1 MLNVPN
7 VFTQGAMKA
16 LVQAQI
22 SAASMGHEK
31 MGSGHLLC
39 GLCRIGDEL
48 TRCILGDLTAGEI
61 EEEVLRRCGRGE
73 VGFSRVTGLTPH
85 AQRALLRAVTYANT
99 EKKILAGIAHIWQE
113 LLYEDGCTALIV
125 LDSLGRTVD
134 AMRTV
139 LFNTVGEIERPLQAT
154 RIAASSEPISRQEA
168 AFAQQGANA
177 PAQNGDGKTE
187 EDPLEAYARNL
198 TQAAARHEL
207 EPLIGR
213 EAELDAMIQIL
224 GKKMKNNPLLLG
236 EPGVGKSALAE
247 GLAMRVASRDVP
259 PSLLGAQI
267 YALDLAL
274 LVAGT
279 KFRGEFEERIKG
291 VVSSAQERGNV
302 ILFIDELHTLIGAGS
317 SSEGS
322 LDAANILK
330 PALARGTLRDAA
342 LARRFLRIDVHEPNK
357 AQTLE
362 ILSGLRERY
371 ENFHHV
377 EISDEALMSAV
388 ELSSRYVTDRFMPD
402 KAIDLIDEAASM
414 ANVTLW
420 KQSVAEETL
429 ENEAVSLPGA
439 IIREDEIARVIA
451 QWTGVPVERIGSD
464 DQQDILTLEE
474 RLSRRVVG
482 QDEAISAIAKS
493 LRRAR
498 AGLSDPT
505 RPLGVFMLLGPSGVG
520 KTELCKALSEA
531 LYGSEDALIRVDM
544 SEYSEEAT
552 ASRLIGSPPGYVGY
566 GDGGQLTDAVLKR
579 PYSVVLFDEIEKA
592 HPKIFSLLLQLLD
605 DGQLTDSVGRKV
617 NFKNTIVMMTS
628 NTGVTFE
635 MDKRLGFVGSKTD
648 AAPALSHRRAIMAQA
663 KQTFRPEFLGRV
675 DEMIVMNSLTQEDG
689 ARIAALMLE
698 KVKARME
705 RRGICLRYDP
715 QVAMLLAQNG
725 VNDMSGARNLRRVV
739 AELIEDPLSE
749 LILRGKAGHEVRLSV
764 EKNKITV
771 TGEQEALAPA

>member
-1 MLNVPN
+1 
-7 VFTQGAMKA
+7 
-16 LVQAQI
+16 
-22 SAASMGHEK
+22 
-31 MGSGHLLC
+31 
-39 GLCRIGDEL
+39 
-48 TRCILGDLTAGEI
+48 
-61 EEEVLRRCGRGE
+61 
-73 VGFSRVTGLTPH
+73 
-85 AQRALLRAVTYANT
+85 
-99 EKKILAGIAHIWQE
+99 
-113 LLYEDGCTALIV
+113 
-125 LDSLGRTVD
+125 
-134 AMRTV
+134 
-139 LFNTVGEIERPLQAT
+139 
-154 RIAASSEPISRQEA
+154 
-168 AFAQQGANA
+168 
-177 PAQNGDGKTE
+177 
-187 EDPLEAYARNL
+187 
-198 TQAAARHEL
+198 
-207 EPLIGR
+207 
-213 EAELDAMIQIL
+213 MIQIL

-330 PALARGTLRDAA
+330 PALARGTLRVIGATTYKEYRKYIEKDAA
-342 LARRFLRIDVHEPNK
+342 LARRFQRIDVHEPNK

-377 EISDEALMSAV
+377 EISDEALISAV

-439 IIREDEIARVIA
+439 VIREDEIARVIA

-482 QDEAISAIAKS
+482 QDEAISAIAKA

-520 KTELCKALSEA
+520 GARSVQGAERSSSS
-531 LYGSEDALIRVDM
+531 GGGDALDPALVV
-544 SEYSEEAT
+544 SGSSEEAT
-552 ASRLIGSPPGYVGY
+552 ASRLMGSPPGYVGY
-566 GDGGQLTDAVLKR
+566 GDGGQLADSGARSVT
-579 PYSVVLFDEIEKA
+579 YGVVLFSGEIEA
-592 HPKIFSLLLQLLD
+592 PSETFRPAPGQLLD
-605 DGQLTDSVGRKV
+605 DGQLAD
-617 NFKNTIVMMTS
+617 
-628 NTGVTFE
+628 
-635 MDKRLGFVGSKTD
+635 
-648 AAPALSHRRAIMAQA
+648 
-663 KQTFRPEFLGRV
+663 
-675 DEMIVMNSLTQEDG
+675 
-689 ARIAALMLE
+689 
-698 KVKARME
+698 
-705 RRGICLRYDP
+705 RRGAQGQFQKHHRYDDL
-715 QVAMLLAQNG
+715 QHGRDLRNG
-725 VNDMSGARNLRRVV
+725 
-739 AELIEDPLSE
+739 
-749 LILRGKAGHEVRLSV
+749 
-764 EKNKITV
+764 
-771 TGEQEALAPA
+771 

>member
-1 MLNVPN
+1 M
-7 VFTQGAMKA
+7 
-16 LVQAQI
+16 
-22 SAASMGHEK
+22 S
-31 MGSGHLLC
+31 
-39 GLCRIGDEL
+39 
-48 TRCILGDLTAGEI
+48 
-61 EEEVLRRCGRGE
+61 
-73 VGFSRVTGLTPH
+73 
-85 AQRALLRAVTYANT
+85 
-99 EKKILAGIAHIWQE
+99 
-113 LLYEDGCTALIV
+113 
-125 LDSLGRTVD
+125 
-134 AMRTV
+134 
-139 LFNTVGEIERPLQAT
+139 
-154 RIAASSEPISRQEA
+154 
-168 AFAQQGANA
+168 
-177 PAQNGDGKTE
+177 
-187 EDPLEAYARNL
+187 
-198 TQAAARHEL
+198 
-207 EPLIGR
+207 
-213 EAELDAMIQIL
+213 
-224 GKKMKNNPLLLG
+224 
-236 EPGVGKSALAE
+236 
-247 GLAMRVASRDVP
+247 
-259 PSLLGAQI
+259 
-267 YALDLAL
+267 
-274 LVAGT
+274 
-279 KFRGEFEERIKG
+279 
-291 VVSSAQERGNV
+291 
-302 ILFIDELHTLIGAGS
+302 
-317 SSEGS
+317 
-322 LDAANILK
+322 
-330 PALARGTLRDAA
+330 
-342 LARRFLRIDVHEPNK
+342 
-357 AQTLE
+357 LE

-377 EISDEALMSAV
+377 EISDEALISAV

-439 IIREDEIARVIA
+439 VIREDEIARVIA

-474 RLSRRVVG
+474 RLSRRVIG

-531 LYGSEDALIRVDM
+531 LFGSEDALIRVDM

-705 RRGICLRYDP
+705 SRGICLRYDP

-749 LILRGKAGHEVRLSV
+749 LILRGKAGREVRLSV